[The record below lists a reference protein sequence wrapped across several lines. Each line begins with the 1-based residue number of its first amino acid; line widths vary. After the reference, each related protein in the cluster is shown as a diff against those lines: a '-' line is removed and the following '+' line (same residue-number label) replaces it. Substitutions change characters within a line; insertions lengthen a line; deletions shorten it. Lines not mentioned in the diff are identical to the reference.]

1 LENSCLSYVIF
12 RNDYKQT
19 IIIKGLFSKKYYNKI
34 IFATIREPLFFGIGN
49 MKKMIKNKRVLL
61 VVESARAYGRG
72 IIEGVSR
79 YIQEHG
85 RWTIHYEEQG
95 ILTTVPTWLKEWK
108 GDGIICRTGFSP
120 LGLHLRKLNVPIV
133 ELLGDG
139 QRFVSEVQSDAV
151 VAGSIAADHFIERG
165 LRYFAYYSYGNT
177 WWGQARGNS
186 FAAALSRKGFECFT
200 LLSQSGEQAEAF
212 PEWKP
217 FYEKPLLRWL
227 LKLPKPIGIWCA
239 ADTIAQRVHAVA
251 MKSGLVIPDEIAL
264 LGIDN
269 DEHLCNVLTPTLSS
283 IDPNSVVVGY
293 NAAKLLDAKM
303 ALGNSK
309 EHSKAK
315 LLPDNL
321 PIKIIPQCL
330 VMRQSTDVIAADDP
344 KIVAIARY
352 IREHAFSGLLVAE
365 VAREFHLSKRTLERH
380 YKKLFGKTVDQEI
393 TALRIEQAK
402 FLLRTTTMPVADV
415 GEQTGFDRNYFIKAF
430 HRIVGVSPNVY
441 RNANRVG
448 VPGKENIILKTQTH

>member
-1 LENSCLSYVIF
+1 
-12 RNDYKQT
+12 
-19 IIIKGLFSKKYYNKI
+19 
-34 IFATIREPLFFGIGN
+34 
-49 MKKMIKNKRVLL
+49 MIKNKQVLL
-61 VVESARAYGRG
+61 VIESARAYGRG

-79 YIQEHG
+79 YIQERG
-85 RWTIHYEEQG
+85 RWTIQYEEQG
-95 ILTTVPTWLKEWK
+95 ILTTVPTWLKEWH
-108 GDGIICRTGFSP
+108 GDGIICRTGRSP

-151 VAGSIAADHFIERG
+151 VAGNMAAEHFIERG

-177 WWGQARGNS
+177 WWGQARGDA
-186 FAAALSRKGFECFT
+186 FTKALLRKGFESFT
-200 LLSQSGEQAEAF
+200 LLSQSGEKAEAF

-217 FYEKPLLRWL
+217 IYEKPLLRWL
-227 LKLPKPIGIWCA
+227 AKLPKPIGIWCA
-239 ADTIAQRVHAVA
+239 ADTIAQRVHAAA

-303 ALGNSK
+303 TSGDSK
-309 EHSKAK
+309 ERAK
-315 LLPDNL
+315 KQLLPETL
-321 PIKIIPQCL
+321 PIKITPQCL
-330 VMRQSTDVIAADDP
+330 VMRQSTDVIAVDDP

-352 IREHAFSGLLVAE
+352 IREHALSGLLVAE
-365 VAREFHLSKRTLERH
+365 VAREFHISKRTLERR

-393 TALRIEQAK
+393 TLLRIEQAK
-402 FLLRTTTMPVADV
+402 FLLRTTVMPVADV
-415 GEQTGFDRNYFIKAF
+415 GEQTGFDRSYFIKAF
-430 HRIVGVSPNVY
+430 HRIVGVPPSVY
-441 RNANRVG
+441 RNTNRVG
-448 VPGKENIILKTQTH
+448 ILGKEKIIIKTKSYGNGNIPAE